1 MTELDLDE
9 MFHLA
14 IHASSKGDHERA
26 IVLLKQ
32 GAEREDSARFHYMLG
47 AEHAEIGMLDRAIQD
62 IEKALSLDNSLAE
75 ARFQL
80 GLLHALRDD
89 KVKAVEAWAELDSF
103 SEKPHLICFKT
114 AIEHYFEQEVDAA
127 ISKMQ
132 EGITL
137 NKTNPALNNDMS
149 NLIENWKNTASTE
162 KDESSESSDSTGHHF
177 LSAYKDRH

>member
-14 IHASSKGDHERA
+14 IHASNKGDHERA

-32 GAEREDSARFHYMLG
+32 GAEREASARFHYMLG

-62 IEKALSLDNSLAE
+62 IEKALSLDGSLAE

-80 GLLHALRDD
+80 GLLYALRDD
-89 KVKAVEAWAELDSF
+89 KGMAVSTWAELERFPD
-103 SEKPHLICFKT
+103 KPHLICFKT
-114 AIEHYFEQEVDAA
+114 AIELYFERDVNAA
-127 ISKMQ
+127 ITKMQ
-132 EGITL
+132 EGISL
-137 NKTNPALNNDMS
+137 NKTNPALNNDMT
-149 NLIENWKNTASTE
+149 NLIENWKSALPQDT
-162 KDESSESSDSTGHHF
+162 DETSEPTSSTGHHF

>member
-32 GAEREDSARFHYMLG
+32 GAERENSARFHYMLG

-62 IEKALSLDNSLAE
+62 MEKTLSLDGSIAE

-80 GLLHALRDD
+80 GLLYALRDD
-89 KVKAVEAWAELDSF
+89 KIKAVNTWAELDNF
-103 SEKPHLICFKT
+103 PEKPHLICFKT
-114 AIEHYFEQEVDAA
+114 AIEHYFKQNVEAA

-132 EGITL
+132 EGIAL
-137 NKTNPALNNDMS
+137 NKTNPALNKDMS
-149 NLIENWKNTASTE
+149 NLIENWKSTAAQSE
-162 KDESSESSDSTGHHF
+162 DESSESSDSTGHHF